1 MRQRVLVLGSTGSVG
16 TQSLDVLAGLG
27 ESHEVVGLSAGSNA
41 AGLSEQARRWR
52 PAAVCLADAS
62 REGEL
67 SLPDGCR
74 RFLGEDGLVALLEA
88 TAPDIVVCAITGA
101 AGLRSTLA
109 AAQAGCRLALA
120 NKESL
125 VLAGHLL
132 RAACARSGATIVPV
146 DSEHSAIA
154 QCLAGQ
160 HRGSVRRLLLTASGG
175 PFRGRTLAELHDVT
189 PAQALRHPS
198 WVMGPRITVDSATLM
213 NKALEII
220 EACQLFDVRPEQ
232 VDVVIHPQSV
242 VHSLV
247 EFTDGAL
254 LAQLSP
260 PDMRL
265 PIRYALGGPARVP
278 SGEGPVDLAALP
290 GLTFERPD
298 PDSFPCLRFGPRVA
312 REGGLTGC
320 ILNAANE
327 VAVDAFLQGR
337 LPFTATAGVVEDALS
352 SFENVAEPDLPT
364 ILQADRRVRRHAES
378 ALTQLAR

>member
-1 MRQRVLVLGSTGSVG
+1 M
-16 TQSLDVLAGLG
+16 
-27 ESHEVVGLSAGSNA
+27 
-41 AGLSEQARRWR
+41 
-52 PAAVCLADAS
+52 
-62 REGEL
+62 
-67 SLPDGCR
+67 
-74 RFLGEDGLVALLEA
+74 
-88 TAPDIVVCAITGA
+88 
-101 AGLRSTLA
+101 
-109 AAQAGCRLALA
+109 
-120 NKESL
+120 
-125 VLAGHLL
+125 
-132 RAACARSGATIVPV
+132 
-146 DSEHSAIA
+146 
-154 QCLAGQ
+154 
-160 HRGSVRRLLLTASGG
+160 RRLLLTASGG

-213 NKALEII
+213 NKSLEIV
-220 EACQLFDVRPEQ
+220 EACQLFDVTPEQ

-265 PIRYALGGPARVP
+265 PIRFALGGHERVP
-278 SGEGPVDLAALP
+278 SGEPPVDVAALS

-298 PDSFPCLRFGPRVA
+298 PESFPCLRFGPRVA
-312 REGGLTGC
+312 REGGLSGC

-337 LPFTATAGVVEDALS
+337 LPFTAIAGVVEDALS
-352 SFENVAEPDLPT
+352 SFDNAPEPDLAT
-364 ILQADRRVRRHAES
+364 ILQTDRRVRRHAES